1 MAETTLLKIGADASC
16 SDGDCGEVS
25 RVVFDPVARVVTH
38 LVVEPRQP
46 LGIGRLV
53 PLDLV
58 DVRRDEILLRCTVS
72 EFENL
77 APAEEK
83 QYVPGTILPGYGP
96 AQALGPIQNVS
107 QVVTYDAVPS
117 GEVAMR
123 RGDQVHA
130 TDGDIG
136 EVQGVLTD
144 PRDNHLTHVLLQEGR
159 VWRRK
164 EVAVPIGVVIGVDD
178 GIRLSISR
186 QEVKDLPAA
195 DVDHPKQ

>member
-1 MAETTLLKIGADASC
+1 MTESTLLKIGADASC

-72 EFENL
+72 EFEKL

-107 QVVTYDAVPS
+107 QVVAYDAVPS
-117 GEVAMR
+117 GEIAMR

-136 EVQGVLTD
+136 EVQGVVTD

-178 GIRLSISR
+178 GIRLSISK